1 MSRIVQN
8 RPTDN
13 NIFGGNAQQ
22 EPQQAASR
30 YSGKGNQ
37 SSFSFGDEPQQKKEN
52 VPAQLVA
59 LSCHDGRG
67 GTSSGKAST
76 KGANRT
82 AHEFLILLVCT
93 YFLC

>member
-13 NIFGGNAQQ
+13 NIFGGSAQQ

-76 KGANRT
+76 KGATLSMHHLR
-82 AHEFLILLVCT
+82 F
-93 YFLC
+93 F